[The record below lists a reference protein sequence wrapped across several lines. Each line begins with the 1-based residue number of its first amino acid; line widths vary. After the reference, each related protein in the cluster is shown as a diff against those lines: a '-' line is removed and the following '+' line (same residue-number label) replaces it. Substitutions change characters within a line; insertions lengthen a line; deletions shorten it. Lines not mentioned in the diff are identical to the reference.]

1 MTMTLTTMTSRDD
14 ASSAPAVQEVIRV
27 DGKRV
32 ACDGG
37 GGPLGHPRVWLNL
50 GDDDQVLC
58 PYCSRHYVRMGSAAD
73 TGA

>member
-1 MTMTLTTMTSRDD
+1 MPTTMPTIHAPEDSAD
-14 ASSAPAVQEVIRV
+14 APAPEELIRV

-37 GGPLGHPRVWLNL
+37 GGALGHPRVWLHL
-50 GDDDQVLC
+50 GEDDQISC
-58 PYCSRHYVRMGSAAD
+58 TYCSRHYVRTGSAAD